1 MERQPRETLLPTPNI
16 ELSETLPTQKNQL
29 TRPNQTGDN
38 WMEDLQDNPS
48 SVFPILGGYQ

>member
-1 MERQPRETLLPTPNI
+1 MERQPRETLLPTPNF

>member
-38 WMEDLQDNPS
+38 WMEDLQDIPS